1 MIVQGEIGAKSPA
14 KLGGEIPAKSP
25 AKLGRNWGAPDTPHT
40 PQGCEGAHPP
50 LTGGTPHP
58 ALRAFSEVSA

>member
-40 PQGCEGAHPP
+40 PLGREGRAP
-50 LTGGTPHP
+50 LVRGAPRQAPDGAKT
-58 ALRAFSEVSA
+58 EV